1 MIEILSGDEV
11 EQMLAEHSV
20 GRLGCHAD
28 GRTYVVPIAYA
39 YSDGAIYGHST
50 EGLKLRMMRKNPQV
64 CFEIDD
70 VDSVLNWRSVVAWG
84 TFEEL
89 HGADAERAMRTLLIH
104 FLPAKAQA
112 TTRYLEEA
120 RPGVKDDR
128 AIVYRVRL
136 YEKTGRCERS
146 AGKLFRVQE

>member
-1 MIEILSGDEV
+1 MIEILNDDEIDK
-11 EQMLAEHSV
+11 MLGAHSV

-39 YSDGAIYGHST
+39 YDDGAIYGHST
-50 EGLKLRMMRKNPQV
+50 EGLKLRMMRHNPQV
-64 CFEIDD
+64 CFE
-70 VDSVLNWRSVVAWG
+70 VDEVENVLDWRSVVAWG

-89 HGADAERAMRTLLIH
+89 HGTDAEQAMRKLLIH

-112 TTRYLEEA
+112 TTRYLEKS
-120 RPGVKDDR
+120 RPGVME
-128 AIVYRVRL
+128 AGAVIYRVRL

-146 AGKLFRVQE
+146 AGRLFRIQE